1 MRATPQEKMTIQ
13 VTVDYTPF
21 GKYVAILPDRYDGAP
36 DAGPV
41 TSAIGYGDTRTEAIT
56 DLLEQVEEE

>member
-1 MRATPQEKMTIQ
+1 MTIQ